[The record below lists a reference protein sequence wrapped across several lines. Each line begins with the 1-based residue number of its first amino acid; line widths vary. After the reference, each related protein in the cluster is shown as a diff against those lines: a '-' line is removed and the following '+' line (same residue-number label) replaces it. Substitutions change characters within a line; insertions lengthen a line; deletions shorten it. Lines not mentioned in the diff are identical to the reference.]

1 MKKTLPNGDII
12 TEETIADKIRR
23 IAKHPSVIRN
33 RRLLKAM
40 FHVASR
46 EENAKICF
54 HQGATEVCGRVNPVT
69 TINAL
74 LYVDGPFIL
83 GDPIVMF
90 PLNSFDP
97 NTGEPP
103 TVKE

>member
-12 TEETIADKIRR
+12 TEETIGDKIRR
-23 IAKHPSVIRN
+23 IAKHPSVIGN

-46 EENAKICF
+46 EKNAKLCF
-54 HQGATEVCGRVNPVT
+54 HQGATEVCGRVYPVT

-90 PLNSFDP
+90 PLSSYDP
-97 NTGEPP
+97 ITGNPP
-103 TVKE
+103 IAK